1 MLQIE
6 CNNKASGGH
15 MSTLYERLGGAD
27 AVNAAVDIFYR
38 KMLADDRVNY
48 FFDNTDMDR
57 QVAKQKSFLTMVFG
71 GPNNY
76 TGKDMREGHRHLIK
90 RGLNDTHVDIVIEH
104 LGSTLKELGVPDAD
118 ISEVAGIA
126 NSVRDDVLDR

>member
-1 MLQIE
+1 M
-6 CNNKASGGH
+6 SD
-15 MSTLYERLGGAD
+15 STLFERLGGAD

-38 KMLADDRVNY
+38 KVLADDRVNY
-48 FFDNTDMDR
+48 FFDGVDMEK
-57 QVAKQKSFLTMVFG
+57 QIQKQKGFLTMVFG

-90 RGLNDTHVDIVIEH
+90 KGLNDSHVDAIIEL
-104 LGSTLKELGVPDAD
+104 LGGTLKELGVEDKD
-118 ISEVAGIA
+118 IAEVAAIA